1 MTKVETQEHEVETLE
16 VEDDSNGS
24 SILQSNQPIENNKNN
39 LSKLKESGSS
49 EEKRTNAMQV
59 MEKERRN
66 HDELRY

>member
-24 SILQSNQPIENNKNN
+24 SILQSNEPIENNKNN

>member
-24 SILQSNQPIENNKNN
+24 SILQSNQPIEKNENN

-49 EEKRTNAMQV
+49 EAKRTNAMQV
-59 MEKERRN
+59 MEK
-66 HDELRY
+66 